1 MSVHSSIPSTGANV
15 STHFNVINPSTGLVL
30 DTCPNTT
37 QDEFDLIIQQANQA
51 FAQWSNTL
59 DAERANALL
68 AMADLID
75 AHSAEIATLLTQEQ
89 GKPLKGLGSE
99 FEVQIV
105 RDWLRATA
113 AMSLENKVLEDS
125 AERKALLVRK
135 PVGVVASITPW
146 NWPLMIAIWHIAPAI
161 RVGCSV
167 VIKPANNTPLST
179 RLMVDILNQALP
191 PGVLNV
197 VTGDIGHT
205 LSAHRDIHKVIFTGS
220 TPVGRTIMR
229 NASTSLKPL
238 TLELGG
244 NDAAIVLPDIIVA
257 ERAEALFWGAFINNG
272 QTCLAIKRLFVHAD
286 IYDEMCAALVQIA
299 SSMPM
304 GDGLDEGNIF
314 GPIQNAAQYTKVY
327 ELVEDAINA
336 GGRILCGG
344 LPSNDMKAGKSGGFF
359 FPLTIIAD
367 AAAGMRVVDEEQ
379 FGPVLPIIKY
389 TDVDAAIASANDC
402 ELGLG
407 GSIWSNDIE
416 QAAALASQLECGS
429 VWVNNH
435 GQVLP
440 HIPFGGVKQS
450 GLGVEFG
457 EEGLLAYTRS
467 QALVMPNL

>member
-1 MSVHSSIPSTGANV
+1 MSVNSPISA
-15 STHFNVINPSTGLVL
+15 THFGVINPATGQLL
-30 DTCPNTT
+30 DVCPNTT
-37 QDEFDLIIQQANQA
+37 QAQFDTIIERANQA
-51 FAQWSNTL
+51 FIAWSKTS
-59 DAERANALL
+59 DAERAKALNV
-68 AMADLID
+68 MADLID
-75 AHSAEIATLLTQEQ
+75 EHATDIATLLTQEQ

-113 AMSLENKVLEDS
+113 AMSLEDKVLEDS
-125 AERKALLVRK
+125 AERKAMLVRK

-179 RLMVDILNQALP
+179 RLMVDILNKALP
-191 PGVLNV
+191 EGVLNV
-197 VTGDIGHT
+197 VTGDIGHS
-205 LSAHRDIHKVIFTGS
+205 LSAHPDIHKVIFTGS

-229 NASTSLKPL
+229 NASASLKPL

-244 NDAAIVLPDIIVA
+244 NDAAIVLPDIDIVQ
-257 ERAEALFWGAFINNG
+257 RAEALFWGAFINNG
-272 QTCLAIKRLFVHAD
+272 QTCLAIKRLYVHAD
-286 IYDEMCAALVQIA
+286 IYDELCAALVQIA
-299 SSMPM
+299 TSMPM
-304 GDGLDEGNIF
+304 GNGLDEANIF
-314 GPIQNAAQYTKVY
+314 GPIQNAAQYEKVY
-327 ELVEDAINA
+327 DLVVDAMNA

-344 LPSNDMKAGKSGGFF
+344 LPKGTGENEPVGYF

-367 AAAGMRVVDEEQ
+367 AAEGMRVVDEEQ

-389 TDVDAAIASANDC
+389 TDIGAAIASANNC

-407 GSIWSNDIE
+407 GSVWSDDIE
-416 QAAALASQLECGS
+416 LAATLATQLECGS

-467 QALVMPNL
+467 QAVVLPK